1 MPQTETVLLSRD
13 GVTLQL
19 YQWWP
24 ARAPKAVIV
33 FTHGG
38 GEYATKYT
46 HVAQALNQA
55 GYVWLAHDLRGHGR
69 SGGPRGHVPSYE
81 AYLSDL
87 DRVLAHAQRAAAGK
101 PLFLFG
107 HSLGGQITAAYAL
120 DRQPTVT
127 GVILNAPWLR
137 LLYRPEAWKVF
148 LAQRLMRLWPS
159 FTQTTGLDGAVR
171 MTHDTVLEASY
182 PDLALGHSQM
192 SARLGMDALA
202 RGEEVLLRAP
212 DWHLPLLLLH
222 GDADGVF
229 AASSS
234 QDFFERVASADK
246 TLHVYPGLYHET
258 LNETERAAVSA
269 DIVTWLDDRV
279 S

>member
-1 MPQTETVLLSRD
+1 MLSRD

-19 YQWWP
+19 YHWLP
-24 ARAPKAVIV
+24 ATEPKAVIV

-38 GEYATKYT
+38 GEYAIKYT
-46 HVAQALNQA
+46 HIAQAMNEA
-55 GYVWLAHDLRGHGR
+55 GYAWLAHDLRGHGR
-69 SGGPRGHVPSYE
+69 SGGPRGHTPSYE
-81 AYLSDL
+81 AFLSDL

-101 PLFLFG
+101 RLFLLG
-107 HSLGGQITAAYAL
+107 HSLGGQITAAYSL
-120 DRQPTVT
+120 DRQPKVA

-148 LAQRLMRLWPS
+148 LAQTLMHVWPS

-182 PDLALGHSQM
+182 PDLELGHSKM

-202 RGEEVLLRAP
+202 CGEEVFLRAP
-212 DWHLPLLLLH
+212 DWRLPLLLLH
-222 GDADGVF
+222 GDADDVF

-234 QDFFERVASADK
+234 QDFFNRVASADK